1 MSVHVKN
8 CAAETPARDQS
19 LVAGGLKE
27 SHVAIGK
34 LRRVGRGNLA
44 VHRHVAVARTPTVAE
59 IRNGRFADC
68 TTALLLLPFV
78 PSLISISRI
87 GDPNARFI

>member
-44 VHRHVAVARTPTVAE
+44 VHRHVVVARTPTVAE
-59 IRNGRFADC
+59 MGYPICFYILRSKIN
-68 TTALLLLPFV
+68 
-78 PSLISISRI
+78 S
-87 GDPNARFI
+87 